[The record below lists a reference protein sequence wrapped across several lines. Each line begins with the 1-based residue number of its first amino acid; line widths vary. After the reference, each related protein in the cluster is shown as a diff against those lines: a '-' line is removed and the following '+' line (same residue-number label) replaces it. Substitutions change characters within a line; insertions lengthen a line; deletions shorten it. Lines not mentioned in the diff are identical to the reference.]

1 MRQKILKLVTIV
13 IAILLISLVMPISV
27 VNGSE
32 NEIVNSEASDIK
44 IQNEE
49 SSDSELSIEDII
61 KLKNYLLGYD
71 DITFSETFD
80 LYKDGIIDVFDLVKM
95 RRIVSENNK
104 NNNIIAG
111 GDGWYIKDST
121 LYISKIYY
129 GVLNITGLDKYV
141 CNTPWNKYSD
151 QITSIIV
158 DGEMVYKSYGSS
170 DSPNPDT
177 EEARMVNGLF
187 VNYSNLESITFKH
200 LDLDKVKDLSWCFA
214 ACESLKSV
222 DLSGIDTSDVIS
234 FDSMFAYCTSLTSI
248 NLNCIDTSSAKSM
261 SSMFYDCESL
271 SELKLEKCNVNNV
284 DDFSHMFQDCSSLID
299 VDLSGWKIEN
309 DSVDAMF
316 VGCESLEN
324 VNIGSVIYQNNSG
337 INADTDWTA
346 CYMFDENNS
355 ISSYMFAD
363 DWSIDYET
371 FGAPFTAID
380 HYYPGIITLGTET
393 VFYAI
398 VTYEQLVPDWYEEW
412 NVNCFKGFDGT
423 MIEDGDYVDIYLSI
437 ADDYTEEPSIESTIG
452 DVVDLIVDNL
462 ELEDESE
469 LSRIRDNVS
478 EAKERNEWFKLFV
491 SELKNIS
498 QDKK

>member
-1 MRQKILKLVTIV
+1 MKQKILKLVTI
-13 IAILLISLVMPISV
+13 ATTILLISLVIPVSA

-32 NEIVNSEASDIK
+32 NEIVDSEFSDIE

-49 SSDSELSIEDII
+49 SSDSELSIDDII

-71 DITFSETFD
+71 DYTYSEIFDINKDGAINIFD
-80 LYKDGIIDVFDLVKM
+80 LISM
-95 RRIVSENNK
+95 RRIVGENNRK
-104 NNNIIAG
+104 NNVIAG

-141 CNTPWNKYSD
+141 CNTPWKKYSD

-158 DGEMVYKSYGSS
+158 DGEMIYKSYGSS

-177 EEARMVNGLF
+177 EEATMMNGLF
-187 VNYSNLESITFKH
+187 VSNSNLESITFKH
-200 LDLDKVKDLSWCFA
+200 LDLDKIKDLSWWFA
-214 ACESLKSV
+214 SCESLKSV

-234 FDSMFAYCTSLTSI
+234 FDSMFSCCTSLTSI
-248 NLNCIDTSSAKSM
+248 DLNCIDTSSAKSM
-261 SSMFYDCESL
+261 SSMFYDCKSL
-271 SELKLEKCNVNNV
+271 SELKMEKCNVNNV
-284 DDFSHMFQDCSSLID
+284 DDFSHMFQYCSSLID

-309 DSVDAMF
+309 DSVAAMF
-316 VGCESLEN
+316 AGCESLEN

-337 INADTDWTA
+337 INADTDWIA

-363 DWSIDYET
+363 NWDIDYET

-380 HYYPGIITLGTET
+380 SYYSGVITLGTEN
-393 VFYAI
+393 VLYAI
-398 VTYEQLVPDWYEEW
+398 ITYEQLVPDWYEEW

-469 LSRIRDNVS
+469 LSRIRDQVN
-478 EAKERNEWFKLFV
+478 EAKERNEWFELLI
-491 SELKNIS
+491 SELENIS
-498 QDKK
+498 